1 MLTQRLKKRCKSAR
15 VIGPAWVVGYT
26 LAFTKKSEDGSGK
39 ATLVKSADHGARVLG
54 VLFEL
59 DERGK
64 RALDRDEGPG
74 YACVDVE
81 VLSGKNAR
89 STSAITYIAHLDR
102 IDGTRLPFDWYL
114 DLVVRG
120 AEQHGLPDEYVGALA
135 ATPYKADPD
144 LTRLK
149 RLKALDL
156 LRKLGREGQPLKTR
170 ANLWIA
176 GKRTIG
182 EWGIVRA
189 RLVENTQPRDWQKA
203 YDRFFVERLRSRYF
217 APIRALQRAK
227 RLKGEGFAI
236 VAIQCSLIEFLGA
249 TLEGKT
255 YRNMRN
261 CNGDRN
267 PNLNEHEYCDSKGM
281 FVRFLAN
288 RPPFNETF
296 VSEELARSFYS
307 DVRCGLLHEARTKG
321 YWLIRA
327 EGDSGALIDIT
338 NPKAKIVYRDNFQQA
353 FDQFVEWYREEL
365 QASTELQQAFIRK
378 FDGLCE
384 D

>member
-15 VIGPAWVVGYT
+15 VIGPAWVDGYT

-39 ATLVKSADHGARVLG
+39 ATLVKSADHGARVHG

-74 YACVDVE
+74 YACVGVE

-135 ATPYKADPD
+135 ATPFKADPD
-144 LTRLK
+144 LTRPK

-182 EWGIVRA
+182 EWGIIRA

-249 TLEGKT
+249 ILAGKA
-255 YRNMRN
+255 YRLRS
-261 CNGDRN
+261 DFKDKTT
-267 PNLNEHEYCDSKGM
+267 EYCNSGDM
-281 FVRFLAN
+281 FIGFLKTAY
-288 RPPFNETF
+288 PFKEPF
-296 VSEELARSFYS
+296 KHVAGDFYS
-307 DVRCGLLHEARTKG
+307 NVRCGLLHEARTKG
-321 YWLIRA
+321 HWLIRA
-327 EGDSGALIDIT
+327 KDKDGSGALIDVT
-338 NPKAKIVYRDNFQQA
+338 NPKEKIVYRDNLQDA
-353 FDQFVEWYREEL
+353 FDKFVKWYREEL
-365 QASTELQQAFIRK
+365 QSNAELQRAFIRK
-378 FDGLCE
+378 FDDLCE